1 MTVAPLD
8 SARSRAGSDGRSDRG
23 PGFGLAPQPRASGFK
38 GLPQAVNT
46 RMDSK
51 RSEPAEDA
59 QNPEPPEGR
68 RAGSRATLIVLL
80 ASAAALFAAGMHTLS
95 LPSFDDAL
103 YARWGVEMARSG
115 GSFTVT
121 RMGEPEFAKPP
132 LQFWLLAV
140 SFGLLGENDAAARL
154 PSLLMACATLLLVFR
169 LGSRLFDERTGLTA
183 AALLVVTPYFVEN
196 ARGSMLDLPLAFWIC
211 VSMTLFVEGRRR
223 PRLHVAAALP
233 LAAGILTKSVLG
245 LLPVAIMAALC
256 LHPHWRPRRMAPLAL
271 GAVLGLS
278 LGATWTVDQWFR
290 FGSEFVIKHYW
301 DEFGGRAV
309 REFDVA
315 AIAIAYPL
323 LLLQHFQP
331 IVIPGLLGAAGPI
344 RNLRRAAP
352 GELLLAAWVL
362 LPIVLCA
369 VSAQAQRYV
378 FPILPPLALCA
389 SVWLRRALPTVE
401 RHLAARI
408 APAVALAAA
417 AVFAFSPATLTRD
430 VNGAFKRNAGLIRE
444 RAPERLPIPYHGDGD
459 RYWQFSNALEYY
471 AERTLAPGED
481 DPRDALAA
489 AREHPGR
496 LLLCE
501 RERLAEVE
509 AVGRPVRTVVEGPR
523 WVLLE
528 VF

>member
-1 MTVAPLD
+1 M
-8 SARSRAGSDGRSDRG
+8 
-23 PGFGLAPQPRASGFK
+23 
-38 GLPQAVNT
+38 PQAVST
-46 RMDSK
+46 RT
-51 RSEPAEDA
+51 EGPAA
-59 QNPEPPEGR
+59 GR
-68 RAGSRATLIVLL
+68 RGGSRATLIVLI

-95 LPSFDDAL
+95 LPSLDDAL

-132 LQFWLLAV
+132 MQFWLLAV

-154 PSLLMACATLLLVFR
+154 PALLMACATLLLVFR
-169 LGSRLFDERTGLTA
+169 LGRRLFDERTGLTA

-196 ARGSMLDLPLAFWIC
+196 ARRSMLDLPLAFWVC

-223 PRLHVAAALP
+223 PWLHLAVAFP
-233 LAAGILTKSVLG
+233 LAAGILTRSVLG

-256 LHPHWRPRRMAPLAL
+256 LHPHWRPRRMLPLVL
-271 GAVLGLS
+271 GAVLGLA
-278 LGATWTVDQWFR
+278 LAATWTVDQWLR
-290 FGSEFVIKHYW
+290 FGSEFVLKHYW

-309 REFDVA
+309 RDFDAVA
-315 AIAIAYPL
+315 VATAYPL

-331 IVIPGLLGAAGPI
+331 LVIPGLLGAAGPL

-352 GELLLAAWVL
+352 GELLPAVWVL
-362 LPIVLCA
+362 LPLVLCG

-389 SVWLRRALPTVE
+389 SLWLRRVLPSVE

-417 AVFAFSPATLTRD
+417 AVFAFSPTTLTRD
-430 VNGAFKRNAGLIRE
+430 LNGAFKQNAGLIRE
-444 RAPERLPIPYHGDGD
+444 RAPEGRPIPYYGDRD

-471 AERTLAPGED
+471 AERTLASGDD
-481 DPRDALAA
+481 DPRDAVSA

-509 AVGRPVRTVVEGPR
+509 AVGRPVRIVVDGPR

-528 VF
+528 VS